1 MYQKRWLQKGLVLLR
16 VRLQMAD
23 EKNFAVEFYFA
34 MKQAVTGRVS
44 KDQKRITEKK
54 KIRSKPFDSGRDPI
68 SASNSIDSLME
79 DFRWQSQMEEAELFV
94 RWSEIV
100 GDLNAKNTH
109 PENLANGKL
118 TVRCKSTAW
127 ATELRLMQNQ
137 ILDKI
142 GLSFPELEIKSISFI
157 GPDAPSWKKGPR
169 SVPGRGP
176 RDTYG

>member
-1 MYQKRWLQKGLVLLR
+1 
-16 VRLQMAD
+16 MAD
-23 EKNFAVEFYFA
+23 EKNFAVDFYYA

-44 KDQKRITEKK
+44 KDQKRLKEKK
-54 KIRSKPFDSGRDPI
+54 KLRSKPFDSGRDPI
-68 SASNSIDSLME
+68 SASSTVDALMHE
-79 DFRWQSQMEEAELFV
+79 FRWQSQLEEAELFV
-94 RWSEIV
+94 RWPEIV
-100 GDLNAKNTH
+100 GELNAKNTQ

-127 ATELRLMQNQ
+127 ATELRLMQTQ

-142 GLSFPELEIKSISFI
+142 SSSFPELEIKSISFL

>member
-1 MYQKRWLQKGLVLLR
+1 MTE
-16 VRLQMAD
+16 D
-23 EKNFAVEFYFA
+23 KNFAVDFYYA

-44 KDQKRITEKK
+44 KDKKRITGKK
-54 KIRSKPFDSGRDPI
+54 KNRSKPFDAGRDPI
-68 SASNSIDSLME
+68 SASNSIDSLMQ

-94 RWSEIV
+94 RWAEIV
-100 GDLNAKNTH
+100 GDLNAKNTQ

-118 TVRCKSTAW
+118 TIRCKSTAW

-142 GLSFPELEIKSISFI
+142 GSSFPELEIKSISFL

>member
-1 MYQKRWLQKGLVLLR
+1 
-16 VRLQMAD
+16 MAD
-23 EKNFAVEFYFA
+23 EKNFAVDFYFA

-44 KDQKRITEKK
+44 KDQKRIKEKSK
-54 KIRSKPFDSGRDPI
+54 QRSKPFGAGRDPI
-68 SASNSIDSLME
+68 TASSTIDSLME

-94 RWSEIV
+94 KWPEIV
-100 GDLNAKNTH
+100 GELNAKNTQ

-137 ILDKI
+137 ILEKI
-142 GLSFPELEIKSISFI
+142 SSSFPELEIKSISFL

>member
-1 MYQKRWLQKGLVLLR
+1 
-16 VRLQMAD
+16 MAD
-23 EKNFAVEFYFA
+23 EKNFAVDFYYA

-44 KDQKRITEKK
+44 KDKRRIQEKSK
-54 KIRSKPFDSGRDPI
+54 LRSKPFDSGRDPI
-68 SASNSIDSLME
+68 TASSTIDSLME

-94 RWSEIV
+94 RWPEIV
-100 GDLNAKNTH
+100 GEINAKNTQ

-127 ATELRLMQNQ
+127 ATELRLMQTQ
-137 ILDKI
+137 ILEKI
-142 GLSFPELEIKSISFI
+142 SSSFPELEIKSISFL